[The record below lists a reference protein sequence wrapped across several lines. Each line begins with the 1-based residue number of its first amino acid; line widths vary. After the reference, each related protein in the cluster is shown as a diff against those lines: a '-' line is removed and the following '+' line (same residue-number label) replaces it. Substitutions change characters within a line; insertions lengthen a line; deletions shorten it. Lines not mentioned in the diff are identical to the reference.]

1 MELNTLLNA
10 NASNIA
16 VTTTATLLTA
26 LLDTAAAGSNVFRPH
41 LDAVDISVEDGDV
54 RILYDGNVPTASKG
68 ILLKRGGLYR
78 LRRTPIS
85 MLRFISATG
94 GNVSVSIQVGRSEAQ
109 EPSSVGFAPYLL
121 EQIAGEQIAAN
132 RLAVE
137 QNFVG
142 TRHTAD
148 GQCKTAAGL
157 LHTVVISQ
165 PAAATPTA
173 GVLTIYDSLTETGT
187 VLFQHYFPASAIPV
201 PITVTLNKETTTGIY
216 VGFDG
221 TLAGI
226 AVDISAR

>member
-41 LDAVDISVEDGDV
+41 LDAVDIFVEDGDV
-54 RILYDGNVPTASKG
+54 RILYDGNVPTSSKG
-68 ILLKRGGLYR
+68 ILLKRGGFYR

-94 GNVSVSIQVGRSEAQ
+94 SNVSVSIQIGRSEAQ
-109 EPSSVGFAPYLL
+109 EPSSVGFAPYEL
-121 EQIAGEQIAAN
+121 ENRWGEDPSHDVMK
-132 RLAVE
+132 VE
-137 QNFVG
+137 QQFTG
-142 TRHTAD
+142 TRCTAD
-148 GQCKTAAGL
+148 TQVKGSEGL
-157 LHTVVISQ
+157 LATIVVSQ

-173 GVLTIYDSLTETGT
+173 GVLTVYDSLTETGT
-187 VLFQHYFPASAIPV
+187 VLFQHYFPASAVPN
-201 PITVTLNKETTTGIY
+201 PITITLNKKFTTGCY

-221 TLAGI
+221 TLAGL
-226 AVDISAR
+226 AFDVQTR